1 MLLDTIFIDILFFDS
16 PIKNHSRWM
25 ETRIMMKKGLESLF
39 ILYRTSPPPIFEVD
53 TNDNSLFSRKVIN
66 SLTFLKK

>member
-25 ETRIMMKKGLESLF
+25 ETQIMMKKGFESLF
-39 ILYRTSPPPIFEVD
+39 ILYRTS
-53 TNDNSLFSRKVIN
+53 SQFSK
-66 SLTFLKK
+66 LTRTITPYFPEKSSIL